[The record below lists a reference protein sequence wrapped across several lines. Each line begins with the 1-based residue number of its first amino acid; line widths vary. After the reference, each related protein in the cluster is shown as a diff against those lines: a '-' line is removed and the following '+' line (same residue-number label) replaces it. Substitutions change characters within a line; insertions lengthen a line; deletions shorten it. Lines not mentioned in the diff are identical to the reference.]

1 MADQSRLIELQGVSY
16 SYDTSHPV
24 LKNLDFVLRRG
35 ETASLLGANGSG
47 KTTLFHLIMGL
58 LMPDTGRVFVFGEQR
73 RDRKDFHDVRRR
85 IGLLFQDSDDQLFSP
100 TVAEDIAFGPF
111 NLGKSRE
118 EVLHIVKDTLAML
131 GLEGY
136 EDRITYKLSGGEK
149 RLVALGTV
157 LAMRPE
163 ILLLDEPVIG
173 LDDEHRHRFMEVLKK
188 GGLSYMVISH
198 DHEFL
203 EEVTETVYLLKEGTL
218 TRI

>member
-1 MADQSRLIELQGVSY
+1 MADQDILIELQGIDF
-16 SYDTSHPV
+16 SYDVSHPV
-24 LKNLDFVLRRG
+24 LDNLDFILRRG
-35 ETASLLGANGSG
+35 ETVSLLGANGSG

-58 LMPDTGRVFVFGEQR
+58 LRPDKGRVLVFGEER
-73 RDRKDFHDVRRR
+73 REQKDFHDVRRR

-111 NLGKSRE
+111 NLGKNRE
-118 EVLHIVKDTLAML
+118 EVLQIVKDTLAML

-136 EDRITYKLSGGEK
+136 ENRITYKLSGGEK

-157 LAMRPE
+157 LAMRPD

-173 LDDEHRHRFMEVLKK
+173 LDDEHRHRFIDVLKN
-188 GGLSYMVISH
+188 GGLSYVVISH

-203 EEVTETVYLLKEGTL
+203 EEVIETAYLLEGGSL
-218 TRI
+218 TRA